1 MQTEVRSWSESLAFT
16 PEQRVLA
23 ASEQEVVA
31 AVTAARGRGR
41 SIRPVGSLHSSTPI
55 IATDDTMLD
64 MRGMHGVTWHDADH
78 RLAHVLPGT
87 GLAEAG
93 VQLHAAGLSMPNLGD
108 VDYQSIS
115 GAIGTGTHGTG
126 LTLPNLSA
134 MLVGGVLITA
144 DGGRLPF
151 GVDAGDSEESDLL
164 RAARVGLGT
173 LGVLTSLTLRLVPA
187 FDLRVQKHMTRI
199 DWVLENFEELAAGSR
214 HVDFYWYPRSAAGV
228 RTQRVSGH
236 GDNDQWISSG
246 FHRTFRV
253 SGQSMVMNPHQHG
266 SHPNPLATGPAV
278 SGAQYG
284 AGTGAYAYAPGAAST
299 PTVPTAPE
307 STRRSTRAWLLAGL
321 LGILGGYLVVLS
333 LPSLALEVGISSG
346 YSGRMPQ
353 LVMQMLLGLTAVI
366 IAYLNAP
373 GRVVGRI
380 LGIAVLLAA
389 VVIAFLLQGGMIGA
403 GVTGISPWIRA
414 STMSAD
420 VWLVTGGA
428 AGWLLAASARPLA
441 WLSLLLTL
449 AVGPLRMMLL
459 LQDFEQGFAS
469 TAMSVLMLVIA
480 LIVLLA
486 SKPRR
491 TAAPREESFA
501 PHPTHQQHPQHPSA
515 PHLT

>member
-31 AVTAARGRGR
+31 AVTSARGRGR

-214 HVDFYWYPRSAAGV
+214 HVDFYWYPRSDVAQLRIMDEPDRDAAL
-228 RTQRVSGH
+228 RV
-236 GDNDQWISSG
+236 
-246 FHRTFRV
+246 
-253 SGQSMVMNPHQHG
+253 
-266 SHPNPLATGPAV
+266 
-278 SGAQYG
+278 
-284 AGTGAYAYAPGAAST
+284 
-299 PTVPTAPE
+299 
-307 STRRSTRAWLLAGL
+307 
-321 LGILGGYLVVLS
+321 
-333 LPSLALEVGISSG
+333 
-346 YSGRMPQ
+346 
-353 LVMQMLLGLTAVI
+353 
-366 IAYLNAP
+366 P
-373 GRVVGRI
+373 GRVKSE
-380 LGIAVLLAA
+380 
-389 VVIAFLLQGGMIGA
+389 
-403 GVTGISPWIRA
+403 T
-414 STMSAD
+414 
-420 VWLVTGGA
+420 
-428 AGWLLAASARPLA
+428 
-441 WLSLLLTL
+441 
-449 AVGPLRMMLL
+449 VGPVHEVIPNDRHLKFNEMEYLL
-459 LQDFEQGFAS
+459 PLEQGLDAFRAARQRIRQRHRR
-469 TAMSVLMLVIA
+469 TVAWRVLVRTIAADDAMLSPSAGRTSMSIA
-480 LIVLLA
+480 LLHNHSLPYREYFADMEPLLREHGGRPHWGKHHWLRA
-486 SKPRR
+486 HDLAPLYPDWQKFGDIRR
-491 TAAPREESFA
+491 RLDPAGTFLTPYLRELLEDE
-501 PHPTHQQHPQHPSA
+501 HD
-515 PHLT
+515 